1 MSLANLN
8 LVLRN
13 RAVSDTGSGGL
24 FNATTPL
31 ITAWNWNAV
40 PEDTAFPYVVQ
51 SVAGYVAEDAFALDV
66 EQVRI
71 RFSIWHERESQ
82 TDSDPYNTVIQIE
95 ARIRGNWS
103 SASPGTSPTYGFHR
117 YTPSFTGETGTMMGR
132 VQIIDNS
139 DGDYINFIHEFK
151 LWLSS

>member
-8 LVLRN
+8 LVLRT
-13 RAVSDTGSGGL
+13 RALADTGSGGL

-31 ITAWNWNAV
+31 INAWNWHAV
-40 PEDTAFPYVVQ
+40 PEDTTFPYVVQ
-51 SVAGYVAEDAFALDV
+51 TVAGYVAEDAFQLDI
-66 EQVRI
+66 ERI
-71 RFSIWHERESQ
+71 LVRFSIWHERESQ
-82 TDSDPYNTVIQIE
+82 TDADPFLTVSNIE

-103 SASPGTSPTYGFHR
+103 SASPGTAPTYGFHR
-117 YTPSFTGETGTMMGR
+117 FTPTFTGETGTTMGR

-139 DGDYINFIHEFK
+139 DGDYINLIAEYK